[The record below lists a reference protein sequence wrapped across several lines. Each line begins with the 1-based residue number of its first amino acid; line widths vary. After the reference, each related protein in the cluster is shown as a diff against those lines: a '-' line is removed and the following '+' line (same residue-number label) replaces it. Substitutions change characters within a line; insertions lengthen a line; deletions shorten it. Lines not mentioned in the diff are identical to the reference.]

1 MKEYKGYDDS
11 FNIKDKVA
19 VVTGGGQ
26 GIGEAIALLF
36 AKKGADIVVVD
47 IDEKCANAVAQKVVE
62 MGRKSISIILDI
74 TKKSNAEAI
83 AQKACDEFG
92 GIDILV
98 NCAGIAM
105 LDDAEN
111 LSEEAWDK
119 TIAVNLKAPFILSQA
134 VGKKMIARGHGGK
147 IINLASQA
155 ALISLDRHLAYNC
168 SKGGLI
174 SMTQVLAC
182 EWAEFDIQVNAISP
196 TVILTE
202 LGKKAWAGEVGEVMK
217 KKIPAGRFG
226 YPDEVAACALFLAS
240 DAADMITGSNL
251 VIDGGYTVQ

>member
-1 MKEYKGYDDS
+1 MKEYKGYDDN
-11 FNIKDKVA
+11 FTIKDKVA

-36 AKKGADIVVVD
+36 AKKGADVVVVD
-47 IDEKCANAVAQKVVE
+47 IDEKSANAVAQKIVE